1 MSFER
6 VLLVDQTWAPI
17 SVISWMKAICLL
29 YQEKVHPL
37 EFQEAEARS
46 PSTTLLVPSVLR
58 LNCVVKSAW
67 QHVRFSRRHVYYRDE
82 YRCQYCG
89 KKFAAHKL
97 NLDHVI
103 PRSRGGLTT
112 WENVVTCC
120 INHNRIK
127 GGRMPREAGMKLL
140 RRPRRPSWSPG
151 EKIVAAYPG
160 PLPDRWFPYLALKD
174 ELAKR
179 LRGTAS

>member
-6 VLLVDQTWAPI
+6 VLLVDLTWAPI

-29 YQEKVHPL
+29 YQEKVQPL
-37 EFQEAEARS
+37 EFQEAKAHS
-46 PSTTLLVPSVLR
+46 PSITLQVPSVIK
-58 LNCVVKSAW
+58 LNCVVKAAW
-67 QHVRFSRRHVYYRDE
+67 QAVRFSRRHVYYRDG
-82 YRCQYCG
+82 YCCQYCG
-89 KKFAAHKL
+89 KTFSPTKL

-103 PRSRGGLTT
+103 PRSRGGQTT

-140 RRPRRPSWSPG
+140 RRPGRPSWSPG
-151 EKIVAAYPG
+151 EKIVASYTG
-160 PLPDRWFPYLALKD
+160 PLPKKWFPYLSLKED
-174 ELAKR
+174 VVKR
-179 LRGTAS
+179 ILKARA